1 MACVV
6 CENRET
12 AGEWWRRNRAL
23 VACGAIGPGV
33 GDYAAPESSSRTNRA
48 SPVGS
53 TIGSLAND
61 VNRFSRL
68 FSDHV
73 CAAPDAV
80 TTVPKPGFAMTLAHG
95 SGVSW
100 SPSSTIV

>member
-23 VACGAIGPGV
+23 VACRAIGPGV
-33 GDYAAPESSSRTNRA
+33 GDHAAPESSSRTYRA

-73 CAAPDAV
+73 CAAPDTV
-80 TTVPKPGFAMTLAHG
+80 TTVPKPGVAMTLAPG
-95 SGVSW
+95 SGGAR
-100 SPSSTIV
+100 SPPSTVA